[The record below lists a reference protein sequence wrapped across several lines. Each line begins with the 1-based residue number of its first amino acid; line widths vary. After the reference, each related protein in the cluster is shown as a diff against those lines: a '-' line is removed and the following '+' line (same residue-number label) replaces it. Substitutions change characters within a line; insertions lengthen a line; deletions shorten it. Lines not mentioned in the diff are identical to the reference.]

1 MFEDIQKLA
10 LQASGANAVA
20 LGGMGFPG
28 LPMMPGMGSMS
39 PLETPTKVVAL
50 TQVSYLL
57 KWCFELLSG
66 QLSVSEDSSMSGLI
80 TLFQAF

>member
-1 MFEDIQKLA
+1 MLFCLSSNNFDDMQKLA

-28 LPMMPGMGSMS
+28 LPMMPGMISGMGGMS

-50 TQVSYLL
+50 TQVSYLV
-57 KWCFELLSG
+57 KCCE
-66 QLSVSEDSSMSGLI
+66 
-80 TLFQAF
+80 

>member
-1 MFEDIQKLA
+1 MQKLA

-28 LPMMPGMGSMS
+28 LPMMAGMMPGMGGMS

-57 KWCFELLSG
+57 
-66 QLSVSEDSSMSGLI
+66 MSCCE
-80 TLFQAF
+80 